1 MTNLTTEEIYNY
13 TENRLKAHYQNDSS
27 INEELSNLL
36 SYYNL
41 TLVERVK
48 DEDKERLKDELFQTI
63 TQQIFNGYFIVVE
76 ILNLAKEEIPDDNL
90 KQPVGILTQQI
101 PDLLRSVT
109 GENYESTITHEPF
122 RKLSSW
128 LITEY
133 EGIYP
138 LLMDLAL
145 NTAVVGSKWAFLDER
160 DKRGLVEET
169 QMEMTLFAD
178 PMNVTYL
185 NPETYIT
192 ADIINEN
199 AELWTITKTRWN
211 GFDKLGEI
219 TIIKTVLNEV
229 RLNISIKANI
239 AEAERNIIIDRVI
252 QKVTDSNLIQD
263 TKLTITITSVNEYF
277 ELIDKV
283 KDDFE

>member
-1 MTNLTTEEIYNY
+1 MTTKTTEEIYNY

-41 TLVERVK
+41 MLNERVK
-48 DEDKERLKDELFQTI
+48 DEDKERLKNELFQTI

-90 KQPVGILTQQI
+90 KQPIGILTQQI

-145 NTAVVGSKWAFLDER
+145 NSAVVGSKWAFLDER

-178 PMNVTYL
+178 PINVTYL

-192 ADIINEN
+192 AEIINEN

-211 GFDKLGEI
+211 GFDKVGEI
-219 TIIKTVLNEV
+219 TIIKTVLKEV

-263 TKLTITITSVNEYF
+263 TKLTITITSANEYF
-277 ELIDKV
+277 ELIDKEN
-283 KDDFE
+283 KAE

>member
-1 MTNLTTEEIYNY
+1 MTTKTTEEIYNY

-27 INEELSNLL
+27 INEEISNLL

-41 TLVERVK
+41 MLDERVK
-48 DEDKERLKDELFQTI
+48 DEDKGRLKDELFQTI

-90 KQPVGILTQQI
+90 KQPIGILTQQI

-178 PMNVTYL
+178 PINVTYL

-211 GFDKLGEI
+211 GFDKVGEI
-219 TIIKTVLNEV
+219 TIIKTVLKEV

-239 AEAERNIIIDRVI
+239 AEAERNNIIDRVI

-263 TKLTITITSVNEYF
+263 TKITITITSANEYF
-277 ELIDKV
+277 ELIDKEN
-283 KDDFE
+283 KAE

>member
-1 MTNLTTEEIYNY
+1 MTTKTTEEIYNY

-41 TLVERVK
+41 MLDERVK
-48 DEDKERLKDELFQTI
+48 DEDKGRLKDELFQTI

-90 KQPVGILTQQI
+90 KQPIGILTQQI

-178 PMNVTYL
+178 PINVTYL

-211 GFDKLGEI
+211 GFDKVGEI
-219 TIIKTVLNEV
+219 TIIKTVLKEV

-239 AEAERNIIIDRVI
+239 AKAERNIIIDRVI

-263 TKLTITITSVNEYF
+263 TKITITITSANEYF
-277 ELIDKV
+277 ELIDKEN
-283 KDDFE
+283 KAE

>member
-1 MTNLTTEEIYNY
+1 MTTLTTEEIYNY

-41 TLVERVK
+41 MLVERVK

-145 NTAVVGSKWAFLDER
+145 NSAVVGSKWAFLDER

-169 QMEMTLFAD
+169 QVEMTLFAD

-211 GFDKLGEI
+211 GFDKIGDI
-219 TIIKTVLNEV
+219 TIIKTVLSEV

-239 AEAERNIIIDRVI
+239 AEGERNIIIDRVI
-252 QKVTDSNLIQD
+252 QKVTGSNLIQD
-263 TKLTITITSVNEYF
+263 TKLKIAVTSVNEFF
-277 ELIDKV
+277 ELIDKE
-283 KDDFE
+283 DE

>member
-1 MTNLTTEEIYNY
+1 MTTLTMEEIYTY

-27 INEELSNLL
+27 KNEELSNLL

-41 TLVERVK
+41 MLVERLK
-48 DEDKERLKDELFQTI
+48 DHDKERLKDELFQTI

-90 KQPVGILTQQI
+90 KQPVGLFTQQI

-128 LITEY
+128 LISEY

-138 LLMDLAL
+138 ILMDLAL

-160 DKRGLVEET
+160 DKRELVEEN
-169 QMEMTLFAD
+169 QVEVTLFAD

-192 ADIINEN
+192 ADILNEN
-199 AELWTITKTRWN
+199 SELWTITKTRWN
-211 GFDKLGEI
+211 GFDKIGDI

-229 RLNISIKANI
+229 RLNISIKADI
-239 AEAERNIIIDRVI
+239 DESERNIIIDRVI
-252 QKVTDSNLIQD
+252 QKVTESGSLQD
-263 TKLTITITSVNEYF
+263 TKLKITVTSVNEYF